1 MIERVLLLE
10 THLDDGTVARAWI
23 EHGPLGLGLRREGF
37 GAEPELLPLLP
48 GVVQRV
54 MTRYGGVPSDDVA
67 DRVVALEPELA
78 LEDASTLCS
87 FRFRPRYDVI
97 AKDYLVWRPVGELP
111 RLELAVSVA
120 AALTHL
126 ARAAQALRHSG

>member
-1 MIERVLLLE
+1 MTERVLLLE
-10 THLDDGTVARAWI
+10 THLEGGASARTWI
-23 EHGPLGLGLRREGF
+23 EHGSMGLGLCREGF
-37 GAEPELLPLLP
+37 GSEPEFLPLLP

-54 MTRYGGVPSDDVA
+54 MTRYGGVPSEEVA
-67 DRVVALEPELA
+67 ESVASLAPELA
-78 LEDASTLCS
+78 LEDSSTLSS

-126 ARAAQALRHSG
+126 ARAAQALRPSG

>member
-1 MIERVLLLE
+1 LLLE
-10 THLDDGTVARAWI
+10 THLDDGGTARTWI
-23 EHGPLGLGLRREGF
+23 EHGALGLGLRREGF
-37 GAEPELLPLLP
+37 APEPEFLPLLP

-54 MTRYGGVPSDDVA
+54 MTRYGGVPSDEVA
-67 DRVVALEPELA
+67 TSVALVLAELV
-78 LEDASTLCS
+78 LEDASTLSS

-97 AKDYLVWRPVGELP
+97 AKDYVVWRPVAELP

-126 ARAAQALRHSG
+126 ARAALALGHPESG

>member
-1 MIERVLLLE
+1 
-10 THLDDGTVARAWI
+10 
-23 EHGPLGLGLRREGF
+23 
-37 GAEPELLPLLP
+37 
-48 GVVQRV
+48 

-67 DRVVALEPELA
+67 ARVALLEPELC

-87 FRFRPRYDVI
+87 FRFLPRYDVI

-126 ARAAQALRHSG
+126 ARAAQALRPSGLA